1 MIEPLELRKLLS
13 AQLEGGVLRVT
24 GTDGHDRFRI
34 FISSGDLI
42 VDQDG
47 DQTSFKAS
55 DVDQLQVSA
64 GDGDDQ
70 VLLFPEI
77 RNAQVEGGNGSD
89 TLIGGD
95 RDDTLDGG
103 GGDDHL
109 DGKGGADV
117 LIGGSGF
124 DSADYRFRT
133 EDLTLS
139 INNKPDDGANGGSEG
154 DNIRDDVERIV
165 GGSGDDRITGSA
177 ADNSIDA
184 RGGNDT
190 VFGLGGN
197 DSLDGGDGDDV
208 LDGGNGDDRAR
219 GQAGRDQLEGGDGND
234 SFDSADDETDTVIG
248 GPGNDIVTAGD
259 TQDDY
264 REVED
269 FPGSAVPEI
278 TVLRNGNSITEG
290 QETVDFGDV
299 VRGSNGREI
308 TLSVRNDGTG
318 TLRLTDV
325 SVPNGYTLVEGLAG
339 KLEPNES
346 DTFTIRLD
354 ADSTGLKEGSVKI
367 TNNDAN
373 EDPFTF
379 LVTGRVEAKPTKPEI
394 RVRRGNDDI
403 ADDQT
408 SIGFGTV
415 ERGESAPTRTFT
427 VFNDGDGPLTLGNV
441 QVPGG
446 FTLVD
451 ALPNSIAP
459 GESASFTVRMD
470 TDGTGDKQG
479 QVRFD
484 NNDDNESPFNFFVSG
499 RVNEPA
505 PRPSEIV
512 VLRGDENV
520 ADGQTTI
527 DFGTVT
533 EGEAPR
539 TRIFTVRN
547 TGQGDLVLG
556 NVQVPGGYTLV
567 DGLPNRLGP
576 NESTTFTVRLD
587 AAGVGTKNG
596 EIRFTTND
604 DDENPFNINVTGS
617 VRAAR
622 APEIAVALGE
632 KNIADG
638 KGKANF
644 KKSVSGGKESVLTFT
659 VRNTGNDTLTIGK
672 LRAPNGYRIEEGLS
686 PSIAPGKS
694 DTFSVRLVGAGAP
707 GARTGQITINTND
720 RDENPFNINVTGRV
734 TAPDISVQWGK
745 RQITDGAGNPV
756 NFGTVGKGVAVQT
769 QTFRVINSGDAPL
782 ALAKIKVPAGYRL
795 TEGLVSQLKPRASD
809 TFTVTLDGSSGAGT
823 HGGRITI
830 VSNDRDEKA
839 FDFAVTGRVVGISA
853 SVDASGS
860 LLVTGTAGSD
870 VIEVS
875 GSGSTVRVSANGST
889 QTFNGVRRVVVNAG
903 NGDDRVNIGAAL
915 ATLINGGAGND
926 LLTGGSGADTLN
938 GDDGDD
944 RLTGGVGSDVLSGG
958 EGKDVLNAQDG
969 VADRRVDGG
978 AGSDRITADPTDS
991 TTGT

>member
-1 MIEPLELRKLLS
+1 MIERLELRQLLS
-13 AQLEGGVLRVT
+13 AQLEGNVLRVT

-34 FISSGDLI
+34 FIDSGDLI

-47 DQTSFKAS
+47 DETRFDAS
-55 DVDQLQVSA
+55 DVDQVQVQA

-77 RNAQVEGGNGSD
+77 RNAQLDGGNGSD

-109 DGKGGADV
+109 DGKGGADII
-117 LIGGSGF
+117 IGGSGF

-133 EDLTLS
+133 EGLTLS

-165 GGSGDDRITGSA
+165 GGFGGDRISGSSN
-177 ADNSIDA
+177 DNSIDA
-184 RGGNDT
+184 RDGDDT

-197 DSLDGGDGDDV
+197 DSIDGGNGDDI

-219 GQAGRDQLEGGDGND
+219 GQAGRDQMDGGDGND

-248 GPGNDIVTAGD
+248 GPGNDLVTAGD

-269 FPGSAVPEI
+269 FPGQAVPEI

-290 QETVDFGDV
+290 QETIDFGDV

-308 TLSVRNDGTG
+308 TLAVRNDGTG

-325 SVPNGYTLVEGLAG
+325 AVPNGYTLVEGLAG
-339 KLEPNES
+339 KLGPNES

-354 ADSTGLKEGSVKI
+354 ADATGLKEGSVKI

-408 SIGFGTV
+408 SVGFGTV
-415 ERGESAPTRTFT
+415 ERGESAPTRTFS

-441 QVPGG
+441 DVPGG

-470 TDGTGDKQG
+470 TDSTGDKQG

-484 NNDDNESPFNFFVSG
+484 NNDDDESPFNFFVSG

-520 ADGQTTI
+520 TDGQTTI

-533 EGEAPR
+533 EGEAAR

-547 TGQGDLVLG
+547 TGNGDLVLG
-556 NVQVPGGYTLV
+556 NVQVPAGYTLV
-567 DGLPNRLGP
+567 DGLPNRLVP
-576 NESTTFTVRLD
+576 NESTTFAVRLD

-596 EIRFTTND
+596 EIRFSTND

-622 APEIAVALGE
+622 APEIAVSLGE
-632 KNIADG
+632 QNIGDG

-644 KKSVSGGKESVLTFT
+644 KKSVSGGKETVLTFT

-672 LRAPNGYRIEEGLS
+672 LRAPKGYRIEEGLS
-686 PSIAPGKS
+686 SSIAPGKS
-694 DTFSVRLVGAGAP
+694 DTFSVRLLGSGAP
-707 GARTGQITINTND
+707 GARTGQITINNND
-720 RDENPFNINVTGRV
+720 RDESPFNFNVTGRV

-745 RQITDGAGNPV
+745 RQITDGAGNAV
-756 NFGTVGKGVAVQT
+756 NFGTVGNGTAASA

-782 ALAKIKVPAGYRL
+782 ALTKIKVPVGYKV
-795 TEGLVSQLKPRASD
+795 TEGLVSSLKPRASD
-809 TFTVTLDGSSGAGT
+809 TFTVVLDGSNGAGT
-823 HGGRITI
+823 QQGRILV
-830 VSNDRDEKA
+830 VSNDRDEKT
-839 FDFAVTGRVVGISA
+839 FDFAVTGRVVGVGA
-853 SVDASGS
+853 AVDASGA
-860 LLVTGTAGSD
+860 LVVTGTGGAD
-870 VIEVS
+870 VIDIT
-875 GSGSTVRVSANGST
+875 GSGSSVRMTSNGST
-889 QTFNGVRRVVVNAG
+889 RTFNNVRRIVVNAG
-903 NGDDRVNIGAAL
+903 NGNDRVNIGTSL
-915 ATLINGGAGND
+915 ASLVNGGAGND
-926 LLTGGSGADTLN
+926 ILTGGNGADTLN

-978 AGSDRITADPTDS
+978 GGSDRITADPTDS
-991 TTGT
+991 RTGT

>member
-1 MIEPLELRKLLS
+1 MIERLELRRLLS

-34 FISSGDLI
+34 FIDSGDLI
-42 VDQDG
+42 VEQDG
-47 DQTSFKAS
+47 EATSFKAS
-55 DVDQLQVSA
+55 DVDRLLVQA
-64 GDGDDQ
+64 GGGDDQ

-77 RNAQVEGGNGSD
+77 RDAQLEGGDGSD

-139 INNKPDDGANGGSEG
+139 INDKADDGADGGAEG

-165 GGSGDDRITGSA
+165 GGSGDDRITGSGD
-177 ADNSIDA
+177 DNSIDA

-197 DSLDGGDGDDV
+197 DSLDGGDGDDS

-219 GQAGRDQLEGGDGND
+219 GQAGRDLMDGGNGND

-248 GPGNDIVTAGD
+248 GPGNDLVTAGD
-259 TQDDY
+259 AQDDY
-264 REVED
+264 REVEE
-269 FPGSAVPEI
+269 FPGQAVPEI
-278 TVLRNGNSITEG
+278 TVLRNGNSIIEG

-318 TLRLTDV
+318 TLRLNDV

-339 KLEPNES
+339 KLGPNES

-403 ADDQT
+403 EDDQT
-408 SIGFGTV
+408 SVGFGTV
-415 ERGESAPTRTFT
+415 ERGEDAPTRTFT
-427 VFNDGDGPLTLGNV
+427 VFNDGDAPLTLGNV
-441 QVPGG
+441 QVPSG

-451 ALPNSIAP
+451 ALPNAIAP
-459 GESASFTVRMD
+459 GKSASFTVRMD
-470 TDGTGDKQG
+470 TDGAGDKQG

-512 VLRGDENV
+512 VLRADENV
-520 ADGQTTI
+520 TDDQTTV

-547 TGQGDLVLG
+547 TGKGDLVLG
-556 NVQVPGGYTLV
+556 DVQVPGGYTLV
-567 DGLPNRLGP
+567 DGLPSRLAPG
-576 NESTTFTVRLD
+576 ESTTFTVRLD
-587 AAGVGTKNG
+587 AAGVGTKDG
-596 EIRFTTND
+596 EMRFSTND
-604 DDENPFNINVTGS
+604 DDEDPFNIKVTGS
-617 VRAAR
+617 VRAAK
-622 APEIAVALGE
+622 APDIAVALGE
-632 KNIADG
+632 KNFIDG
-638 KGKANF
+638 KGKAKF
-644 KKSVSGGKESVLTFT
+644 KKSVAGGKEAVLTFT

-672 LRAPNGYRIEEGLS
+672 LRAPKGYRIEEGLPS
-686 PSIAPGKS
+686 SIAPGAS
-694 DTFSVRLVGAGAP
+694 DTFSVRLLGAGAA
-707 GARTGQITINTND
+707 GVRNGQITIITND
-720 RDENPFNINVTGRV
+720 RDESPFNINATGRV

-745 RQITDGAGNPV
+745 RQIADGAGKPV
-756 NFGTVGKGVAVQT
+756 NFGTVGKGKAEQT
-769 QTFRVINSGDAPL
+769 HTFRVINSGDAPL
-782 ALAKIKVPAGYRL
+782 SLTKIKLPAGYRL
-795 TEGLVSQLKPRASD
+795 TEGLASRLKPRASD
-809 TFTVTLDGSSGAGT
+809 TFRVTLDGSSGAGN
-823 HGGRITI
+823 HGGRVKII
-830 VSNDRDEKA
+830 SNDADEKA
-839 FDFAVTGRVVGISA
+839 FDFAVTGRVVGVGA
-853 SVDASGS
+853 SVDGSGA
-860 LLVTGTAGSD
+860 LVVTGTGGSD
-870 VIEVS
+870 VIDI
-875 GSGSTVRVSANGST
+875 GGDGDTVRVASNGST
-889 QTFNGVRRVVVNAG
+889 RTFNNVRRIVVNAG
-903 NGDDRVNIGAAL
+903 DGDDRVTMHTGIAGVL
-915 ATLINGGAGND
+915 NGGDGND
-926 LLTGGSGADTLN
+926 VLTGGSGDDTLN
-938 GDDGDD
+938 GDAGDD
-944 RLTGGVGSDVLSGG
+944 RLTGGLGSDVLSGG

-978 AGSDRITADPTDS
+978 AGADRITADPTDS
-991 TTGT
+991 KTGT